1 MLSQYRYM
9 LTLQSQCVD
18 GFFLSYLSVFKVEKS
33 ITVLLQGQVKFTQ
46 LVVFLR
52 EESADE
58 LSSLFSYNRAG
69 YQQTQREVRRSRGL
83 ISRH

>member
-1 MLSQYRYM
+1 M
-9 LTLQSQCVD
+9 
-18 GFFLSYLSVFKVEKS
+18 FEVEKA
-33 ITVLLQGQVKFTQ
+33 IIVLLEGQVKFTQ

-52 EESADE
+52 EESAYE

-69 YQQTQREVRRSRGL
+69 YQQSQREVRRSRGL